1 MAARRFTVITGG
13 VFGDAP
19 GFDGAG
25 LADTDARPMESWSI
39 DLCRP
44 GQVVPEAE
52 AAWRALLTRTGVSDP
67 FADPDYLQAA
77 ARHGAGG
84 REVVFALA
92 WGRTGARRTL
102 CGAIPLTMPNPIWG
116 HGRIGPWQPYG
127 SAVTPAV
134 EAPHGDAVQAALLAH
149 LRTLRRGASLDL
161 ALAAPATRPVLRPVP
176 DAVRIPAH
184 NLFDVGG
191 AGASSRERIVAPDR
205 IRDAVEEFLIL
216 DAAHAAAPIIGD
228 PSEAALVR
236 VVTRLFAR
244 RRQAA
249 VDLTRRDGRVVAA
262 ALHLGT
268 GPHAVAW
275 RRASE
280 GMAGTARLDRSA

>member
-13 VFGDAP
+13 ASEDAP
-19 GFDGAG
+19 GLDAACP
-25 LADTDARPMESWSI
+25 ADLQSWHI

-52 AAWRALLTRTGVSDP
+52 AAWRALLTRTGNSDP
-67 FADPDYLQAA
+67 FCDPDYLQAA
-77 ARHGAGG
+77 AQHGAGG

-92 WGRTGARRTL
+92 WGRAGARRAL
-102 CGAIPLTMPNPIWG
+102 CGAIPLTMPNPVWG
-116 HGRIGPWQPYG
+116 HGRIALWQPHG
-127 SAVTPAV
+127 HAVAPV
-134 EAPHGDAVQAALLAH
+134 LEAPCGDAVRAALRDH
-149 LRTLRRGASLDL
+149 LRTLRRGATVD
-161 ALAAPATRPVLRPVP
+161 LAAPTQAGTRPVLRPVP
-176 DAVRIPAH
+176 DAVRIPAR
-184 NLFDVGG
+184 NLLDIGG
-191 AGASSRERIVAPDR
+191 AGASRREHIVAPDR

-244 RRQAA
+244 RHQAA
-249 VDLTRRDGRVVAA
+249 VDLTRRNGRVVAA

-268 GPHAVAW
+268 GPHAVLW

-280 GMAGTARLDRSA
+280 GMAGTGRLDRSA